1 MTRADTAPF
10 SPSQRRWWRQNDWFN
25 KPVLTCEAQ
34 MCKVGFHQRV
44 DGKSNVGADTHARL
58 GWVRRGRRLCRC
70 VNG

>member
-44 DGKSNVGADTHARL
+44 DGKSNVGADTQ
-58 GWVRRGRRLCRC
+58 
-70 VNG
+70 